1 MEGSTTIIGDIF
13 IMDSLNPNYNPFEGK
28 KKGAHYTPEQ
38 IAFIK
43 ELVDLGW
50 SANKIATTYHLG
62 KDAIRKRIKTN
73 DWVSTLKRR
82 DTQISNDELKEIKIE
97 VDSGIDYQ
105 IICDKH
111 QISMLSLLNRITND
125 KWERSKRKNKYT
137 FNENYFDEITTEH
150 QAYWLGFLYADG
162 YILSKRKDRNDS
174 QSFGFTISSKD
185 SELFVKFKEDL
196 QATNPVHYY
205 KNNTTSYSNKTE
217 CGRILL
223 TSQHTVDSLK
233 KLGVMENK
241 TFFLKAP
248 PIDKKFYPAFIRGY
262 SDGDGSIIID
272 KNNKYEWQLL
282 GTKELLTAIQS
293 FFNTDIKLHQRFPE
307 REKNNYTLLYGGNQ
321 QVPKLLDIVY
331 QDATIFLQ
339 RKYNKYA
346 EMRGII
352 V

>member
-1 MEGSTTIIGDIF
+1 
-13 IMDSLNPNYNPFEGK
+13 MDSLNPIYNPFLNK

-50 SANKIATTYHLG
+50 SANKIAKTYGLYSE
-62 KDAIRKRIKTN
+62 AIRKRIKNN
-73 DWVSTLKRR
+73 DWSCAEKNRSL
-82 DTQISNDELKEIKIE
+82 QLSNKELQEIKNKVE
-97 VDSGIDYQ
+97 LNIDKKL
-105 IICDKH
+105 ICEEYN
-111 QISMLSLLNRITND
+111 ISMSSLLSRIVNN
-125 KWERSKRKNKYT
+125 KWERGKKRNTYT
-137 FNENYFDEITTEH
+137 FNEEYFDNIITEH

-162 YILSKRKDRNDS
+162 YILSARKDPKRSGAS
-174 QSFGFTISSKD
+174 QSFGFSIAESD
-185 SELFVKFKEDL
+185 SELFIKFKKDL
-196 QATNPVHYY
+196 QSTNPVHYY
-205 KNNTTSYSNKTE
+205 QNNAKFNNSQR

-233 KLGVMENK
+233 RYGVVENK

-248 PIDKKFYPAFIRGY
+248 PINEELIPHFVRGY

-272 KNNKYEWQLL
+272 KNNKYQWQML
-282 GTKELLTAIQS
+282 GTKELLTFIQN
-293 FFNTDIKLHQRFPE
+293 FFNTNVSLTQRYPE
-307 REKNNYTLLYGGNQ
+307 RENNNFTLHYGGNQ
-321 QVPKLLDIVY
+321 QVPKLLDIIY
-331 QDATIFLQ
+331 KNATIYLQ

>member
-1 MEGSTTIIGDIF
+1 
-13 IMDSLNPNYNPFEGK
+13 MDSLNPIYNPFEGK

-50 SANKIATTYHLG
+50 SANKIATTYKIDSG
-62 KDAIRKRIKTN
+62 AIRKRIKNN
-73 DWVSTLKRR
+73 DWSCAEKNRNIQL
-82 DTQISNDELKEIKIE
+82 SNKELQEIKNKVE
-97 VDSGIDYQ
+97 QGIDKQ
-105 IICDKH
+105 LICDEYN
-111 QISMLSLLNRITND
+111 ISMTSLMNRITNN
-125 KWERSKRKNKYT
+125 KWERGKRKNLYT
-137 FNENYFDEITTEH
+137 FNEKYFDNITTEH

-162 YILSKRKDRNDS
+162 YILSARNRPDKPNES
-174 QSFGFTISSKD
+174 QSFGFSIAESD
-185 SELFVKFKEDL
+185 SELFIKFKEDL

-205 KNNTTSYSNKTE
+205 KNNNIEFKNGQQ

-223 TSQHTVDSLK
+223 TSQHAVDSLK
-233 KLGVMENK
+233 EYGVVENK

-248 PIDKKFYPAFIRGY
+248 PIDEKLIPAFVRGY

-272 KNNKYEWQLL
+272 KNNKYQWQIL
-282 GTKELLTAIQS
+282 GTKALLTFIQE
-293 FFNTDIKLHQRFPE
+293 FFNTNISLSQRFPD
-307 REKNNYTLLYGGNQ
+307 RNNNNFTLHYGGNQ
-321 QVPKLLDIVY
+321 QVSKLLDIIY
-331 QDATIFLQ
+331 KDATIYLQ